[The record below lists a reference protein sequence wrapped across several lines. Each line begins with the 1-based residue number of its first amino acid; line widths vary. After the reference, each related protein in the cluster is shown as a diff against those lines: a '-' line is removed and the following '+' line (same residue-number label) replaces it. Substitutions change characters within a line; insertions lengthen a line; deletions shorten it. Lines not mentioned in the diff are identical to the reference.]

1 MATRNHYL
9 VQWVTDFQHD
19 LVCLPVE
26 LQARWPKY
34 QKLLAIDPH
43 QTLGWPSHNLMG
55 KLKGC
60 RAIDIDWNGVSYRL
74 VYQIYEKSSPKRVLI
89 LSFAEHDPAYEKAN
103 QRKQ

>member
-1 MATRNHYL
+1 MATKNHYL
-9 VQWVTDFQHD
+9 VQWVANFQHD

-26 LQARWPKY
+26 LQARWAKY
-34 QKLLAIDPH
+34 QKILAIDPY

-89 LSFAEHDPAYEKAN
+89 LSFAEHDPAYEKAK

>member
-1 MATRNHYL
+1 
-9 VQWVTDFQHD
+9 
-19 LVCLPVE
+19 
-26 LQARWPKY
+26 
-34 QKLLAIDPH
+34 
-43 QTLGWPSHNLMG
+43 MG

-74 VYQIYEKSSPKRVLI
+74 VYQIHEKSSPKRVLI

>member
-1 MATRNHYL
+1 VATKNHYL
-9 VQWVTDFQHD
+9 VQ
-19 LVCLPVE
+19 
-26 LQARWPKY
+26 Y
-34 QKLLAIDPH
+34 
-43 QTLGWPSHNLMG
+43 LMG

-74 VYQIYEKSSPKRVLI
+74 VYQIHEKSSPKRVLI